1 MRGTTI
7 LQKAFAEYWPRSR
20 QPTPFSRTAAAGVS
34 GSMTIAE
41 PATLA
46 LDAGIELS
54 IRQGLGDSGPDG
66 HLIQVIG
73 HTHRPIEMLP
83 SFVQQGSCVE
93 MEG

>member
-20 QPTPFSRTAAAGVS
+20 QPTPFSHSAAAGVP
-34 GSMTIAE
+34 GSMTVAE

-46 LDAGIELS
+46 LDAGVELS
-54 IRQGLGDSGPDG
+54 LRQSLRRSGPDG
-66 HLIQVIG
+66 HLTQVIS
-73 HTHRPIEMLP
+73 HTDGPIEMLP